1 MTNDKSQITNE
12 MDFLNSINKR
22 MSTFNDPTL
31 PAILGGNPLRPE
43 GPPAWPPAW
52 EEVSRAIKQSFDEG
66 GWGLYHGPNT
76 RRLMEQLAS
85 YHGVEYVE
93 LCCSGTFAIELAL
106 RALKIG
112 PGDEVILAGY
122 DFIGNFNDVVAVGA
136 RPVLI
141 DLDPNNWNLNPDL
154 IGEAIGPNVRA
165 VLVSHLHG
173 GVVPMKRVVEIARK
187 HGIWIIEDAC
197 QMPGA
202 LIDGRKAGT
211 WGDVGVISFGGSK
224 LLSAGRGGAMLTS
237 SPEIKQRAQVY
248 CNRGNHA
255 YPLSELQATVLLPQ
269 LERLDQRNRERAASL
284 SKLTESLNLLA
295 GLSLLDNREST
306 AFPGYYKIGFQYDSN
321 GFDGLTREI
330 FVQAAHAEGIEFNAG
345 FRAFHLCRS
354 SRRFRKAGELPVAV
368 LADANMLVL
377 HHPVLLD
384 GDEAIDQITQ
394 FVKRIRVWSDSI
406 KEICNTGV

>member
-1 MTNDKSQITNE
+1 
-12 MDFLNSINKR
+12 
-22 MSTFNDPTL
+22 MSTSIDHTL
-31 PAILGGNPLRPE
+31 PAILGGKPIRPE

-52 EEVSRAIKQSFDEG
+52 KEVALAVKQSLDEG
-66 GWGLYHGPNT
+66 GWGQYHGPNT
-76 RRLMEQLAS
+76 RLLTERLSS
-85 YHGVEYVE
+85 YHEVEFVE

-106 RALKIG
+106 RALQIG

-141 DLDPNNWNLNPDL
+141 DLDPNNWNLNPEL
-154 IGEAIGPNVRA
+154 IGEAIGPNTRA

-173 GVVPMKRVVEIARK
+173 GVVPMKRVVEIARE
-187 HGIWIIEDAC
+187 HGLRMIEDAC

-202 LIDGRKAGT
+202 MIEGRKAGT

-237 SPEIKQRAQVY
+237 SPEIRQRAQVY

-269 LERLDQRNRERAASL
+269 LERLDQRNQARAAGV
-284 SKLTESLNLLA
+284 SKLAERLKPLSGLRLLNNLES
-295 GLSLLDNREST
+295 SV
-306 AFPGYYKIGFQYDSN
+306 FPGYYKLGFQYDSN
-321 GFDGLTREI
+321 EFDGLSRDL
-330 FVQAAHAEGIEFNAG
+330 FVQAARAEGIEFNAG

-354 SRRFRKAGELPVAV
+354 SRRFRKAGELAVATM
-368 LADANMLVL
+368 ADSKMLVL
-377 HHPVLLD
+377 HHPALLE
-384 GDEAIDQITQ
+384 GDELIDQVTRG
-394 FVKRIRVWSDSI
+394 VHRIRAWANSI
-406 KEICNTGV
+406 KKACDIGV